1 MKKLSLFLL
10 TILLA
15 VVLVA
20 CGSSNDEEEKE
31 TGDNDTEEQQATNN
45 EDADEEVEL
54 VELIVGASNVPH
66 AEILEEAAPLL
77 KEKGIDLVIETYQ
90 DYVFPNE
97 DLDSGTLDA
106 NFYQHI
112 PYFENQIEEIGYDFV
127 NLGEI
132 HLEPMGIYSKNI
144 NSVDDI
150 SEGTV
155 VIISRSISDHG
166 RILSLLEN
174 EGLIKLDETVDP
186 VSATVNDIVENP
198 LNLEFDDSV
207 DPGFLPEFYERE
219 VDALVAIN
227 TNYALEADLVPTE
240 DALILE
246 TSESPYVNIVA
257 ARSEDKDNE
266 QLKAL
271 VEVLQSEEIQTLIL
285 EKYEGSVLPAADH

>member
-127 NLGEI
+127 NLGAI

-207 DPGFLPEFYERE
+207 DPGFLPEYYERE

>member
-127 NLGEI
+127 NLGAI

>member
-31 TGDNDTEEQQATNN
+31 TGDNDTEEQAATNN

-66 AEILEEAAPLL
+66 AEILEEAIPLL
-77 KEKGIDLVIETYQ
+77 KENGIELVIETYQ

-97 DLDSGTLDA
+97 DLESGTLDA
-106 NFYQHI
+106 NFFQHI
-112 PYFENQIEEIGYDFV
+112 PYFERQIEEVGYDFV
-127 NLGEI
+127 NLGAV
-132 HLEPMGIYSKNI
+132 HLEPMGIYSKDI
-144 NSVDDI
+144 KSIDDI
-150 SEGTV
+150 TEGTV
-155 VIISRSISDHG
+155 VIISRSVSDHG
-166 RILSLLEN
+166 RILSLLER
-174 EGLIKLDETVDP
+174 EGLIKLDDTVDS
-186 VSATVNDIVENP
+186 VSATVNDVVENP

-219 VDALVAIN
+219 TDALVAIN

-246 TSESPYVNIVA
+246 TSDTPYVNIVA
-257 ARSEDKDNE
+257 AKTEDENKETLQTLID
-266 QLKAL
+266 
-271 VEVLQSEEIQTLIL
+271 VLQSEEIQSFIL

>member
-1 MKKLSLFLL
+1 
-10 TILLA
+10 
-15 VVLVA
+15 
-20 CGSSNDEEEKE
+20 
-31 TGDNDTEEQQATNN
+31 
-45 EDADEEVEL
+45 
-54 VELIVGASNVPH
+54 
-66 AEILEEAAPLL
+66 
-77 KEKGIDLVIETYQ
+77 
-90 DYVFPNE
+90 
-97 DLDSGTLDA
+97 
-106 NFYQHI
+106 
-112 PYFENQIEEIGYDFV
+112 
-127 NLGEI
+127 
-132 HLEPMGIYSKNI
+132 MGIYSKNI

>member
-112 PYFENQIEEIGYDFV
+112 PYFENQIEEIGY
-127 NLGEI
+127 EI
-132 HLEPMGIYSKNI
+132 GRASCRERVWI
-144 NSVDDI
+144 
-150 SEGTV
+150 V
-155 VIISRSISDHG
+155 V
-166 RILSLLEN
+166 
-174 EGLIKLDETVDP
+174 
-186 VSATVNDIVENP
+186 VS
-198 LNLEFDDSV
+198 
-207 DPGFLPEFYERE
+207 
-219 VDALVAIN
+219 VAI
-227 TNYALEADLVPTE
+227 T
-240 DALILE
+240 
-246 TSESPYVNIVA
+246 
-257 ARSEDKDNE
+257 
-266 QLKAL
+266 
-271 VEVLQSEEIQTLIL
+271 
-285 EKYEGSVLPAADH
+285 